1 MRLPHLALCATV
13 ALVAISPLPGQR
25 YDKKTLLK
33 FSQPVRIPG
42 NVTLP
47 TGSYVFR
54 LLDSQS
60 NRHIVQIT
68 NPRGD
73 KVYNTVLAINDYRVS
88 PTSKTVVTFGESGS
102 CSARPVKAWYY
113 PGDTSG
119 SRFVYSKK
127 EAAEIAKNCAVDVP
141 AAEETVITAVREEAK
156 PSPAP
161 VVIVT
166 RTAEKAYVPAEV
178 AATDAKDT
186 TGFDAEPEETLL
198 AQAAPAPSPQPAAE
212 PRKLPATAS
221 PLGLLLALGCGLVGA
236 SAGIG
241 YALRRRG

>member
-1 MRLPHLALCATV
+1 MRLSHLALCATV
-13 ALVAISPLPGQR
+13 ALVATSSLPGQR
-25 YDKKTLLK
+25 YDKKTLLN
-33 FSQPVRIPG
+33 FSAPVRIPG

-47 TGSYVFR
+47 KGSYVFR

-141 AAEETVITAVREEAK
+141 AAEETVITAVREDAK

-166 RTAEKAYVPAEV
+166 RTEEKAYVPAEV
-178 AATDAKDT
+178 AVSDAKDT

-198 AQAAPAPSPQPAAE
+198 AQAAPAPQPAAE
-212 PRKLPATAS
+212 PRRLPATAS
-221 PLGLLLALGCGLVGA
+221 PLGLLLTLGLGLVSA
-236 SAGIG
+236 AAGIG
-241 YALRRRG
+241 YAIRRRD